1 MMEFIKDKVLSGQR
15 LTKEDAIALFKND
28 DIFTIGRL
36 ASNAAEKKNGK
47 NAYFIVNRHINP
59 TNICVN
65 RCKFCAFS
73 RSKGEDGAYEL
84 TIEDIIKKL
93 RTQTEQQKA
102 KGIFSNSSLVTHH
115 SSLSFSEVHIVG
127 GLHPDW
133 PFEYYLGMLSTIK
146 KEFPFIAIKAFTAVE
161 IDYMSKISG
170 LSLEETLVELKKS
183 GLDLMPGG
191 GAEIFAEGI
200 RNNLCPEK
208 ISGDRWLE
216 VMETAH
222 RVGIK
227 TNATMLYGHI
237 ETIEDRVDHLFKL
250 RDLQDKTRGFQAFI
264 PLSYHPKNTKIGGFY
279 SSGIDDLKTIA
290 ISRLVLDNF
299 DHIKAY
305 WIMLGEKVSQVAL
318 LFGADDIDG
327 TIIEE
332 KITHSAGAMSEEG
345 MTREELIHLIKQAGK
360 TPVQRDAFYNAIENE
375 NLIKVYEEGHRKHP
389 EKLSKIKAIEK
400 SAIESLEK
408 DDWDL

>member
-1 MMEFIKDKVLSGQR
+1 MLDSIKNKVLSGQR
-15 LTKEDAIALFKND
+15 LTKEDAIALFQSD
-28 DIFTIGRL
+28 DIFAIGRL
-36 ASNAAEKKNGK
+36 ASHVAEKRNGGK
-47 NAYFIVNRHINP
+47 AYFVVNRHINP

-73 RSKGEDGAYEL
+73 RSKGQEGAYEL
-84 TIEDIIKKL
+84 TIEEIIEKL
-93 RTQTEQQKA
+93 KA
-102 KGIFSNSSLVTHH
+102 AHGSRVTGHG
-115 SSLSFSEVHIVG
+115 FSEVHIVG

-133 PFEYYLGMLSTIK
+133 PFEYYLNMLSAIK
-146 KEFPFIAIKAFTAVE
+146 KEFPSIAIKAFTAVE

-170 LSLEETLVELKKS
+170 LSLEETLMELKQN

-200 RNNLCPEK
+200 RNRLCPEK

-216 VMETAH
+216 VMEIAH
-222 RVGIK
+222 RIGIK
-227 TNATMLYGHI
+227 SNATMLYGHL
-237 ETIEDRVDHLFKL
+237 ESIEDRVDHLLRL
-250 RDLQDKTRGFQAFI
+250 RDLQDRTGGFQAFI
-264 PLSYHPKNTKIGGFY
+264 PLAYHPKNTEIGGFY

-318 LFGADDIDG
+318 LFSADDIDG

-345 MTREELIHLIKQAGK
+345 MTKEELMYLIRKAGK
-360 TPVQRDAFYNAIENE
+360 TPVQRDAFYNP
-375 NLIKVYEEGHRKHP
+375 V
-389 EKLSKIKAIEK
+389 
-400 SAIESLEK
+400 
-408 DDWDL
+408 